1 MCIRER
7 DYATFIRTKDLH
19 SLAGGDYEDIYSYFI
34 GGGTPYYITSF
45 DGHYYLTEHRLP
57 GHSVWQ
63 FDVEDNEI
71 VNVISVY

>member
-1 MCIRER
+1 MIRITLLL
-7 DYATFIRTKDLH
+7 YGYGQSAF
-19 SLAGGDYEDIYSYFI
+19 LADGDYEDIYSVSYI
-34 GGGTPYYITSF
+34 GGGTPYYITAF

-71 VNVISVY
+71 INVVPVY